1 MPLRMSS
8 EKHGPSLEGPCHN
21 GGRGIPV
28 PLQHLLFSIAV
39 FGQLFAA
46 IPLVF
51 IQSDIGAGR
60 MLVAIADV
68 GFMIATSGWLLGV
81 HLRLLVAC

>member
-1 MPLRMSS
+1 
-8 EKHGPSLEGPCHN
+8 
-21 GGRGIPV
+21 
-28 PLQHLLFSIAV
+28 
-39 FGQLFAA
+39 
-46 IPLVF
+46 
-51 IQSDIGAGR
+51 